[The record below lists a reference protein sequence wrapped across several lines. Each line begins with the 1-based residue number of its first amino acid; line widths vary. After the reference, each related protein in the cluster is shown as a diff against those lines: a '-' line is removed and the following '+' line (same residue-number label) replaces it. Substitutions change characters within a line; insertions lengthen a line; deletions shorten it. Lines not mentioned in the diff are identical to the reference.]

1 MAALTS
7 FLACTRACL
16 AAFLS
21 KPIDTNVAMASSDG
35 STLDAIGAG

>member
-7 FLACTRACL
+7 FLAWTSACL

-21 KPIDTNVAMASSDG
+21 NPIDTNVVMASSDG
-35 STLDAIGAG
+35 STLDGTGAG